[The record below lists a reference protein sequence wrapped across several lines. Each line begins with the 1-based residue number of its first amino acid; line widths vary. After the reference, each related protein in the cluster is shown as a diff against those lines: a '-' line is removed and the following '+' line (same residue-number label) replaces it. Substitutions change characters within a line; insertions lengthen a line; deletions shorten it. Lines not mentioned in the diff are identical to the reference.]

1 MTSPSPCP
9 EASAQRNRSLRL
21 AVITSLVCK
30 VGTVALRLIS
40 IPIAIH
46 LLGMELFGVYAAI
59 TMAVGMID
67 MGHIGLGPGLIKQI
81 AAAVAKG
88 DREREITVF
97 ATSILISIALT
108 LIAAT
113 TALVLLLA
121 VPIPTLFGADFA
133 AVAGPMKQAAIL
145 GLFIILIEMLCMPFE
160 MGRDGYQET
169 RITNTWGAIGNVF
182 AAILLVS
189 GIWFF
194 PTIEFLLIAVNGSI
208 ALAKLCNTIH
218 LLRQRPYLLP
228 RISKFARDL
237 VKPLLGDGLRFSV
250 TYVFAAA
257 VEYNVLAILIG
268 RHLGPASVGVYNVMI
283 TVHLSLTGLVFM
295 FSKPYWPAMMD
306 AHARRD
312 YAWIRK
318 SSRRLQLVGMSFALA
333 SGLGLV
339 IAGPWLLPLWAGE
352 DFYNAVKPEFMMT
365 RWALAAFSFYMAAHI
380 WRHINQVLVLGI
392 GLVTPVVTVVLAE
405 GFFLLA
411 TATMILLFDG
421 HVTHLYAVM
430 AASIL
435 LFSGWMLP
443 RLFRKHSAGE
453 LREVSALPD
462 PSEALH
468 PSIL

>member
-1 MTSPSPCP
+1 
-9 EASAQRNRSLRL
+9 
-21 AVITSLVCK
+21 VITSLVCK
-30 VGTVALRLIS
+30 IGTVALRLIS

-67 MGHIGLGPGLIKQI
+67 MGHIGLGPALIKEI
-81 AAAVAKG
+81 SAAVAKG
-88 DREREITVF
+88 DRERETSVF
-97 ATSILISIALT
+97 ATSILMSGGLT
-108 LIAAT
+108 MIAAT
-113 TALVLLLA
+113 AALILLLA

-133 AVAGPMKQAAIL
+133 SVAGPMKQAAIL
-145 GLFIILIEMLCMPFE
+145 GLFIIQIEMLCMPFD

-169 RITNTWGAIGNVF
+169 SITNTWGAVGNVF

-218 LLRQRPYLLP
+218 LLRQRPYLFP
-228 RISKFARDL
+228 RFSKFRREL

-257 VEYNVLAILIG
+257 VEYNAIAFMIG
-268 RHLGPASVGVYNVMI
+268 RHIGPSAVGVFNVMI
-283 TVHLSLTGLVFM
+283 TVHLSLTGLVYM
-295 FSKPYWPAMMD
+295 VSKPYWPAMMD
-306 AHARRD
+306 ACARRD
-312 YAWIRK
+312 FAWIRK
-318 SSRRLQLVGMSFALA
+318 SSARLRLVGMAFAFA

-339 IAGPWLLPLWAGE
+339 IFGPWLLPLWAGK
-352 DFYNAVKPEFMMT
+352 DFYEAVGPEFMMT
-365 RWALAAFSFYMAAHI
+365 RWALAAFSIYITAHL
-380 WRHINQVLVLGI
+380 WRHINQVLVLGL
-392 GLVTPVVTVVLAE
+392 GLVDPVVTVVISE
-405 GFFLLA
+405 GLFLLA
-411 TATMILLFDG
+411 AAAAILFFDG
-421 HVTHLYAVM
+421 QVSHLYAVM

-443 RLFRKHSAGE
+443 MIFRKQSAGE
-453 LREVSALPD
+453 MRVAPALPD